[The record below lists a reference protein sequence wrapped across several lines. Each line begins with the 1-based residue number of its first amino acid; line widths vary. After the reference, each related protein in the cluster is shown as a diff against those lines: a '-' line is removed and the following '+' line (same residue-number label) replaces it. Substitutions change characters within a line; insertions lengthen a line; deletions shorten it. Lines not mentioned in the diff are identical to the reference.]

1 MNINEYIE
9 RNKFNLELCI
19 KSIMREKGIKQNL
32 AIDVIRYWILT
43 NDDLRFMALKNNVDL
58 SEGEK

>member
-1 MNINEYIE
+1 
-9 RNKFNLELCI
+9 
-19 KSIMREKGIKQNL
+19 MREKGIKQNL